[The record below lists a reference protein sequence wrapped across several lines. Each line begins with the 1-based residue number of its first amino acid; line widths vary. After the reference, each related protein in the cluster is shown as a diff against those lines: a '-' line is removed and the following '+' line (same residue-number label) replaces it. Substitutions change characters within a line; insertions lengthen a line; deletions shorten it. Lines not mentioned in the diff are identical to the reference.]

1 MKPISAIFI
10 FSLALLFIACGK
22 DKFETKPKL
31 EIKDY
36 SSKEIFGP
44 PAQGQPGDVLTI
56 RLNYFDKEGDLN
68 GAAVIGILR
77 RTNIIPLPTAQD
89 KVDTFRNNLPD
100 FPSKDNGEISFQLPY
115 EFLKE
120 SQTENDTLIFR
131 FAVED
136 LAGNKSDT
144 VTSDQVVIIL

>member
-1 MKPISAIFI
+1 MKLIPAIFV

-36 SSKEIFGP
+36 NTRELVKGE
-44 PAQGQPGDVLTI
+44 VLTI
-56 RLNYFDKEGDLN
+56 RINYFDKEGDLN
-68 GAAVIGILR
+68 GAPVIGILK
-77 RTNIIPLPTAQD
+77 RTNLIPLPTAQD
-89 KVDTFRNNLPD
+89 KVDTFRNNLPN
-100 FPSKDNGEISFQLPY
+100 FPSKGNGEISFQLPY
-115 EFLKE
+115 DFLKE

-144 VTSDQVVIIL
+144 VISDKVVIIL

>member
-1 MKPISAIFI
+1 MKTIPAIFVL
-10 FSLALLFIACGK
+10 SLATLLIACGK
-22 DKFETKPKL
+22 DKFETKPRL

-36 SSKEIFGP
+36 STKELF
-44 PAQGQPGDVLTI
+44 PGEALRI

-68 GAAVIGILR
+68 GSPVIGVLKRINL
-77 RTNIIPLPTAQD
+77 IPLPSAQD

-100 FPSKDNGEISFQLPY
+100 FPAKDNGEISFQLPY
-115 EFLKE
+115 DFLKE
-120 SQTENDTLIFR
+120 SLTENDTLIFR

-144 VTSDQVVIIL
+144 VDSEPVVIILP

>member
-1 MKPISAIFI
+1 MIPAIFV

-22 DKFETKPKL
+22 DKFETEPKL

-36 SSKEIFGP
+36 STRELVKGE
-44 PAQGQPGDVLTI
+44 VLTI
-56 RLNYFDKEGDLN
+56 RINYFDKEGDLN
-68 GAAVIGILR
+68 GAPVIGILK
-77 RTNIIPLPTAQD
+77 RTNLIPLPIAQD

-100 FPSKDNGEISFQLPY
+100 FPSKGNGEISFQLPY
-115 EFLKE
+115 DFLKE

-144 VTSDQVVIIL
+144 VISDKVVIIL

>member
-1 MKPISAIFI
+1 MKPIPAIFI
-10 FSLALLFIACGK
+10 FSLLLLLLACGK

-36 SSKEIFGP
+36 SSKELSKGE
-44 PAQGQPGDVLTI
+44 VLRI

-68 GAAVIGILR
+68 GSPVIGILKR
-77 RTNIIPLPTAQD
+77 LNRIPLPSAQD

-100 FPSKDNGEISFQLPY
+100 FPAKDNGEISFQLPY
-115 EFLKE
+115 DFLKE
-120 SQTENDTLIFR
+120 SQTENDTIIFR

-144 VTSDQVVIIL
+144 ITSDQIVIHL

>member
-36 SSKEIFGP
+36 SSKEVFKGE
-44 PAQGQPGDVLTI
+44 VLTI
-56 RLNYFDKEGDLN
+56 RMNYFDKEGDLN